1 MIPPKIK
8 PPVKWQPGFIIGLSS
23 TLIKPV
29 AANEWFI
36 VNSTRQCIMRAIV
49 SSRSEIK
56 GKRHGT

>member
-8 PPVKWQPGFIIGLSS
+8 PHKPWEPNRIIGLSG
-23 TLIKPV
+23 TTFKPD

-56 GKRHGT
+56 GKR